1 MPVRKNKT
9 SSARSSTKHPFRV
22 GRSNT
27 GLGLFAT
34 EPIKKGARIV
44 EYVGKIVPTKKAD
57 DINSKYLF
65 TVNSRWTIDGAPR
78 RNVARYA
85 NHSCRPNAESDIVRG
100 RVFIDA
106 KKNIAPG
113 EEITYNYGEEYF
125 DGIIKPMGCRCAK
138 CLDEKTTRRAAA
150 TKKQA
155 TKRQAAGKTK
165 AKVTKA
171 KATKTEVTKAKVT
184 KTKAT
189 KTKPT
194 TAKAAKTKKTK
205 TKTTKSAKRG

>member
-1 MPVRKNKT
+1 MPARKNKT
-9 SSARSSTKHPFRV
+9 SSTRSTTKHPFRV

-34 EPIKKGARIV
+34 EAIKKGTRIV
-44 EYVGKIVPTKKAD
+44 EYVGKVVPTKKAD

-106 KKNIAPG
+106 RKNIAPG

-138 CLDEKTTRRAAA
+138 CLEEKTTRRAAA

-165 AKVTKA
+165 AK
-171 KATKTEVTKAKVT
+171 
-184 KTKAT
+184 AT
-189 KTKPT
+189 KTK
-194 TAKAAKTKKTK
+194 TAKTRTAKTRTA
-205 TKTTKSAKRG
+205 KSAKRG